1 MGNVGKKSYKFLGS
15 RYINIISGFL
25 KEYEKNLIAFAIAL
39 AIGLTFVIYEDGFA
53 YKVVID
59 SRTVGITKDVQDVE
73 RFVNDMQKKAIEKYG
88 TNVVINQ
95 DIKYERV
102 RVANKNLTDINKIY
116 ENIRGLMTFD
126 YKAGVI
132 YVDNKFIAALK
143 SKSDAEKV
151 LDLLKGKYAQ
161 GSRRVYFKQ
170 DVKIEEKY
178 VPESQVVD
186 LKEALKKLQQ
196 PVKSADKYQVKENDS
211 LWSIARAHDMYVDD
225 ILKLNPGLTDNL
237 KPGQVINLSVD
248 VPLVTVVA
256 ERQVVYNAEIPF
268 DTKLQKDNTMYEN
281 QSKLIK
287 DGVPGKKEVTAIV
300 KSYNGIDVLTE
311 IKSEKVLT
319 EPITKVVAVGTK
331 SLPRTVATGSFRY
344 PLRGFITSR
353 YGQRWGRLHTGIDIA
368 ASTGSPIY
376 AADGGTVIF
385 SGWESGYGYLVK
397 IDHKNGYVTYYGH
410 ASKLLVKVGDKVYKG
425 QKIALVGST
434 GNTTGPHLHFEV
446 RKDGVP
452 VNPASY
458 LK

>member
-1 MGNVGKKSYKFLGS
+1 MGNVGEKGYKFWA
-15 RYINIISGFL
+15 YFINLIRSFL
-25 KEYEKNLIAFAIAL
+25 KEYEKNFIAFVVAL
-39 AIGLTFVIYEDGFA
+39 AIGFTFVIYEDGFA

-59 SRTVGITKDVQDVE
+59 GMTVGITKDIQDVE
-73 RFVNDMQKKAIEKYG
+73 KFVNDMQKKAVEKYG

-95 DIKYERV
+95 DIRYERI
-102 RVANKNLTDINKIY
+102 RVGKKDLTETNKIY
-116 ENIRGLMTFD
+116 EKIRGLMSFD

-132 YVDNKFIAALK
+132 LVDNKFIAALK
-143 SKSDAEKV
+143 SADDAKKV
-151 LDLLKGKYAQ
+151 LDLLKGKYAK
-161 GSRRVYFKQ
+161 GSKRVYFKQ

-186 LKEALKKLQQ
+186 VNEALKKLQQ
-196 PVKSADKYQVKENDS
+196 PIKSADKYKVKENDS

-256 ERQVVYNAEIPF
+256 ERQVIYKAEIPF
-268 DTKLQKDNTMYEN
+268 DTEVQKDSTMYTN

-300 KSYNGIDVLTE
+300 KSYNGIDVSTE
-311 IKSEKVLT
+311 IINEKVLT
-319 EPITKVVAVGTK
+319 DPVSKIVAVGTK

-344 PLRGFITSR
+344 PLRGYITSR
-353 YGQRWGRLHTGIDIA
+353 YGERWGRLHTGVDIA
-368 ASTGSPIY
+368 APTGSPIY

-446 RKDGVP
+446 RKNGVP
-452 VNPASY
+452 VNPLPY
-458 LK
+458 LN